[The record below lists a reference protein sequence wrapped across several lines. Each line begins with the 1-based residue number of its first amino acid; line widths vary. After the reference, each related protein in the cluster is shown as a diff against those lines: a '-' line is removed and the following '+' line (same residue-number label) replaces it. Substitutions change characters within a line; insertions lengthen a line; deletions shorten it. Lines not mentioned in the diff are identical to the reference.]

1 MVREK
6 EAKAIDRKT
15 VALLLLLLTFVI
27 LDSLALYQIWV
38 REQGNAF
45 DLYQRWLGA
54 RAMLFHG
61 QNPYSQEVT
70 HEIQLGMYGRLA
82 REGEDQQAFA
92 YPAYVAFVILFFVL
106 LPFPVAVTLWLVSQ
120 QFWLLASVVLILR
133 WLKWSVKTPMLLVI
147 ATVTMLY
154 RYSIIVL
161 LIGQFSILVLFLL
174 ATALW
179 AYGERR
185 YLLAGACLALTTIKP
200 QLVFL
205 LIPVW
210 LAWAI
215 IRRQWTFLASFG
227 SLMALLLIVPWFF
240 VRDWIGS
247 FFSAM
252 QSYRGYSSTF
262 NPLERSF
269 SLLLSAPAASLLAV
283 VVSLA
288 LLAYLLWII
297 RRAVKKGTN
306 HSFHLVMSVAT
317 LVTLLVTPETSVYN
331 MVLIFLPALFCLRHL
346 HVGQGV
352 TAKLLTLATW
362 STLVLIPWLSWII
375 RQSFPLDIDLVLSP
389 ALLLAILI
397 YVERNLGEGHP
408 LWGSM

>member
-1 MVREK
+1 MVTEMGTR
-6 EAKAIDRKT
+6 AMGWKT
-15 VALLLLLLTFVI
+15 AAVLLLLLSFVI
-27 LDSLALYQIWV
+27 LYSLAIYQVWV

-61 QNPYSQEVT
+61 QNPYSEEVT
-70 HEIQLGMYGRLA
+70 REIQLGMYGRLA
-82 REGEDQQAFA
+82 REGEDQQGFA
-92 YPAYVAFVILFFVL
+92 YPAYVAFVILFFVM

-120 QFWLLASVVLILR
+120 QFWLLASVLLILR
-133 WLKWSVKTPMLLVI
+133 WLRWSVKTPMLLLV
-147 ATVTMLY
+147 AAVAMLY
-154 RYSIIVL
+154 RYSVIVL
-161 LIGQFSILVLFLL
+161 LMGQFSILVLFLL

-200 QLVFL
+200 QLIFL

-215 IRRQWTFLASFG
+215 FRRQWTFLASFG
-227 SLMALLLIVPWFF
+227 SLMALLLILPWFF
-240 VRDWIGS
+240 VDDWIAS

-252 QSYRGYSSTF
+252 QSYRGYSSTL

-269 SLLLSAPAASLLAV
+269 SLLFSAPAAGLLTIV
-283 VVSLA
+283 ISLA
-288 LLAYLLWII
+288 LLAYLLLIL
-297 RRAVKKGTN
+297 RRVVKKGTN
-306 HSFHLVMSVAT
+306 HSFYLVISVAT
-317 LVTLLVTPETSVYN
+317 LVTLLVSPETSVYN
-331 MVLIFLPALFCLRHL
+331 MVLILLPALFCLRYL
-346 HVGQGV
+346 HASQGA
-352 TAKLLTLATW
+352 TPKLLWLAPW
-362 STLVLIPWLSWII
+362 STLTLIPWLSWII

-397 YVERNLGEGHP
+397 YVDRNLGEGDP